1 MNYSELTDL
10 IQEYLQTTEA
20 TFVANIPTFVRQ
32 AEERINREVYIP
44 DLRKTSTANL
54 TSSSKYLQKPSD
66 YLATASISVDDGSTE
81 QTLSLKN
88 DDFLREAYPSGTTG
102 VPSYYAH
109 FDDDYWLLAPTPDA
123 AYEVRLTYYFDP
135 ESIVTAGTSWL
146 GDNAES
152 VLLYGS
158 LVEAYHYLKGDGEL
172 MKMYEERYAKALQHL
187 VDLGMLRVKRD
198 DYREGEI
205 RMRA

>member
-1 MNYSELTDL
+1 MNYAELQSL
-10 IQEYLQTTEA
+10 IQNYLQSAEA

-44 DLRKTSTANL
+44 DLRKTATAAF
-54 TSSSKYLQKPSD
+54 TPSSRYLQKPSD
-66 YLATASISVDDGSTE
+66 YLATANISVNDGTSE
-81 QTLSLKN
+81 HVLLLKN
-88 DDFLREAYPSGTTG
+88 DDFLKEAYPSGTTG
-102 VPSYYAH
+102 VPAYYAH
-109 FDDDYWLLAPTPDA
+109 FDDAYWMVAPTPA
-123 AYEVRLTYYFDP
+123 SAYQVSLTYYYDP

-146 GDNAES
+146 GENAET

-158 LVEAYHYLKGDGEL
+158 LVEAYTYLKGDADL
-172 MKMYEERYAKALQHL
+172 LKHYQDRYAEAMRHL
-187 VDLGMLRVKRD
+187 VELGMLRVKRD